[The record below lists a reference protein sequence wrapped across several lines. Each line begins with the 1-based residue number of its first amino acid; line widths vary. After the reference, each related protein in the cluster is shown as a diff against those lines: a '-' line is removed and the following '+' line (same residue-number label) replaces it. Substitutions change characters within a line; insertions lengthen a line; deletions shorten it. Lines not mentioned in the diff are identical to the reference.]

1 MKTSISLQ
9 KIENGWIYIDIKNSK
24 TVSLIASN
32 VYDTPRF
39 LIRSVNNLLKKSI
52 KEEILWE
59 AEIDCSYLILTR
71 KSDFVE
77 IKVEYDNKEDLLVL
91 DKNQNKKN
99 EVIFLSENS
108 LIEFSDK
115 IYDLFSNLI
124 NMYGIEGYKE
134 RWDLP
139 FPELEFKELAHL
151 LIQN

>member
-91 DKNQNKKN
+91 DKNQIKKM
-99 EVIFLSENS
+99 
-108 LIEFSDK
+108 K
-115 IYDLFSNLI
+115 
-124 NMYGIEGYKE
+124 
-134 RWDLP
+134 
-139 FPELEFKELAHL
+139 
-151 LIQN
+151 